1 MTVEGGQ
8 GPDRDSDPGE
18 SPPEILVF
26 NPGSSSLKFGVY
38 AMPASGGGRIA
49 RTGVRRLASGVIQP
63 IGGRGAEAPTVRIER
78 PGREAFVSPTLA
90 GTPVEAASRVVLHLD
105 ELGSGDVGRIRAVG
119 CRVVHGG
126 PSLTAPVIVTPE
138 VLSTLRRVEPL
149 APLHNPIDVAVLQAV
164 ARSLPGIPAVA
175 VFDTA
180 FHATLPEVARTYAL
194 PFEISERH
202 GLRRYGFHGISHAY
216 VSGQLLERLG
226 ERARGETS
234 RAEGTRLVTC
244 HLGSGASLCA
254 LRDGVS
260 VDTSMGMTPLE
271 GLVMGTRAGDIDA
284 GLVLFLIRTEGLS
297 ADHVHE
303 LLNSKSGLLGLSGVS
318 ADLRTI
324 ERAAAEG
331 DRRAELALAVFAYR
345 VRKYLGAYAAALGGL
360 DAVAFT
366 GGIGEHSA
374 SMRARICQ
382 GLGFL
387 GLELD
392 AAQNAAAVGD
402 REAVISTAGSPVEVW
417 VIPTDEELEIAAAT
431 ADALKLERATASAR
445 MGP

>member
-1 MTVEGGQ
+1 M
-8 GPDRDSDPGE
+8 
-18 SPPEILVF
+18 SPVSEPAEILVF

-38 AMPASGGGRIA
+38 AMPVASGGRIP
-49 RTGVRRLASGVIQP
+49 RTAVRRLATGVIQP
-63 IGGRGAEAPTVRIER
+63 IGGRGGEAPTVRIER
-78 PGREAFVSPTLA
+78 PGQEDFVSPTLA
-90 GTPVEAASRVVLHLD
+90 GTPVEAASRVVLHLG

-126 PSLTAPVIVTPE
+126 PSLTAPAIVTPE
-138 VLSTLRRVEPL
+138 VLATLRRVEPL
-149 APLHNPIDVAVLQAV
+149 APLHNPIDVAVLDAV

-180 FHATLPEVARTYAL
+180 FHSTLPEVARTYAL

-202 GLRRYGFHGISHAY
+202 GLRRFGFHGISHAY
-216 VSGQLLERLG
+216 VSAQLLDRLG
-226 ERARGETS
+226 RRP
-234 RAEGTRLVTC
+234 EGTRLITC

-254 LRDGVS
+254 LKDGMS

-271 GLVMGTRAGDIDA
+271 GLVMGTRSGDIDP

-297 ADHVHE
+297 PDLVHE
-303 LLNSKSGLLGLSGVS
+303 LLNSKSGLLGLSGAS
-318 ADLRTI
+318 ADLRTV
-324 ERAAAEG
+324 ERAAGEG

-366 GGIGEHSA
+366 GGIGEHSS
-374 SMRARICQ
+374 SMRARICD
-382 GLGFL
+382 GLGFF

-392 AAQNAAAVGD
+392 AARNAAAVGD
-402 REAVISTAGSPVEVW
+402 REAAISAEGSRVAAW

-431 ADALKLERATASAR
+431 ADALRRQA
-445 MGP
+445 